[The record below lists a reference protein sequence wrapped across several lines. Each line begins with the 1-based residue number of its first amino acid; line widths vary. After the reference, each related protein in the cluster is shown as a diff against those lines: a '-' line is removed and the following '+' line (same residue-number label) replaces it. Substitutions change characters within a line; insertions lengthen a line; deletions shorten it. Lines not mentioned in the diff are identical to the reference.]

1 MQEGCVPG
9 AQRSKV
15 KSLVDEWIKKL
26 WYIHK
31 TEYYSAMKR
40 DEMLPFVVT
49 RMHLEIITLK

>member
-1 MQEGCVPG
+1 M
-9 AQRSKV
+9 

-49 RMHLEIITLK
+49 RMHLEIIILK